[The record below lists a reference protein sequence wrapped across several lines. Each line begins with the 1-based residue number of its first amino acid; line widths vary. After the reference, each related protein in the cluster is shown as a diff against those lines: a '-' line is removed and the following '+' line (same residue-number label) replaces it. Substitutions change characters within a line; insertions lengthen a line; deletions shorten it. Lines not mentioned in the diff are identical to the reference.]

1 MITTKS
7 SKGRL
12 SVFKVLDKNSSKDE
26 NDIFMVVEVQ
36 PQFPGGM
43 PALMNYLAENFQY
56 PSKAKKNKTEGRV
69 MANFIVNKEGSI
81 SNVNVVRGIDSLL
94 DAEAIRVL

>member
-1 MITTKS
+1 
-7 SKGRL
+7 
-12 SVFKVLDKNSSKDE
+12 
-26 NDIFMVVEVQ
+26 
-36 PQFPGGM
+36 
-43 PALMNYLAENFQY
+43 MNYLAENFQY

>member
-1 MITTKS
+1 MGKYGPIGKNGVVMITTKS

-36 PQFPGGM
+36 PQFQVECLP
-43 PALMNYLAENFQY
+43 
-56 PSKAKKNKTEGRV
+56 
-69 MANFIVNKEGSI
+69 
-81 SNVNVVRGIDSLL
+81 
-94 DAEAIRVL
+94 

>member
-1 MITTKS
+1 
-7 SKGRL
+7 
-12 SVFKVLDKNSSKDE
+12 
-26 NDIFMVVEVQ
+26 
-36 PQFPGGM
+36 
-43 PALMNYLAENFQY
+43 MNYLAENFQY
-56 PSKAKKNKTEGRV
+56 PSKAKKNKAEGRV